1 MEKSVI
7 HKFCEKI
14 KDYSFSINYWDGS
27 SENYGQGA
35 PAFKVIFKDKK
46 SKPKKSYKEIFTKNN
61 SNISDDSQDYDTV
74 ADLINKLLVHQNELE
89 QEIKDLEDK
98 IESLRYRL

>member
-1 MEKSVI
+1 MI
-7 HKFCEKI
+7 FIPFKFC
-14 KDYSFSINYWDGS
+14 D
-27 SENYGQGA
+27 
-35 PAFKVIFKDKK
+35 IF
-46 SKPKKSYKEIFTKNN
+46 IFPTKNN